1 MSDRKVYLAGLAILA
16 WSMIT
21 SPVWAAG
28 SVEKGKALAQ
38 QWCSNCHV
46 IGKNQ
51 TDIVEGG
58 VNGPDFM
65 TIKRLDATKLKARF
79 STPHPVMSGFPG
91 LKDQD
96 VDDLVA
102 YIASV
107 EN

>member
-1 MSDRKVYLAGLAILA
+1 MSNRKAYLAGLAILA

-21 SPVWAAG
+21 SPIWAAG
-28 SVEKGKALAQ
+28 SEEKGKALAQ

-51 TDIVEGG
+51 SDRVEGG
-58 VNGPDFM
+58 TYGPDFM
-65 TIKRLDATKLKARF
+65 TIKGLDAAKLKARF

-107 EN
+107 KN

>member
-1 MSDRKVYLAGLAILA
+1 MSNLKVYLSGVAILA
-16 WSMIT
+16 WSMIP
-21 SPVWAAG
+21 SPIWAAG

-51 TDIVEGG
+51 SDTVEGG
-58 VNGPDFM
+58 THGPDFM
-65 TIKRLDATKLKARF
+65 TIKGLDAAKLKARF
-79 STPHPVMSGFPG
+79 STPHLVMSGFPG

>member
-1 MSDRKVYLAGLAILA
+1 MSNRKVYLAGLAMLA

-21 SPVWAAG
+21 SPVLAAG

-46 IGKNQ
+46 IGKTQ
-51 TDIVEGG
+51 SDTIEGG
-58 VNGPDFM
+58 TTGPDFM
-65 TIKRLDATKLKARF
+65 TIKGLDAAKLKARF

-91 LKDQD
+91 PKDQD

-107 EN
+107 QN

>member
-1 MSDRKVYLAGLAILA
+1 MSNRKVYLAGLAILA

-28 SVEKGKALAQ
+28 SVDKGKALAQ

-51 TDIVEGG
+51 SDAIEGG
-58 VNGPDFM
+58 PVGPDFM
-65 TIKRLDATKLKARF
+65 TIKDLDAAKLKARF

-96 VDDLVA
+96 MDDLVA

-107 EN
+107 AN

>member
-1 MSDRKVYLAGLAILA
+1 MSNRKVYLSGVAILA

-51 TDIVEGG
+51 SDTVEGG
-58 VNGPDFM
+58 THGPDFM
-65 TIKRLDATKLKARF
+65 TIKGLDAAKLKARF